1 MKRIPAQLIYSL
13 KYPFK
18 LWAYEL
24 LDQVLLNFFPAKKG
38 GGVLIFRLDLIGDY
52 LMSRPFF
59 AAIKNNPAFAGKAI
73 SYAGNQQLSALA
85 ENLDAGIFDS
95 FFWIDRPRF
104 INSIFYRFR
113 VLRDIRSRGFD
124 LLIYPSHTRQFWL
137 ESVVR
142 VSGARE
148 KITPSS
154 VGQYMSALES
164 GISLSNYTRIVDT
177 GKAARFE
184 FHRNRDFFA
193 SISTL
198 AGEVKNLHHLALIS
212 KQRKPLVLI
221 APGASTAERR
231 WPESQFAAL
240 LKELSRM
247 PGLRFAIIGA
257 PGESQLADRILALAN
272 VPEIENLA
280 GRFSLPQSMEL
291 IAEAS
296 LLVSNE
302 SGPVHMAATTGTA
315 CVCIS
320 NGNHFGRWNPYPAEL
335 ASNILTVYP
344 ARFGDVSSTFESLV
358 TQYHNRSEIPASEV
372 EFDSVL
378 KACRMLL
385 AELMPAI
392 GHYS

>member
-1 MKRIPAQLIYSL
+1 MKRFPAHLIYSL

-38 GGVLIFRLDLIGDY
+38 GGFLIFRRDLIGDY

-59 AAIKNNPAFAGKAI
+59 AAIKNDPAFAGKAI

-154 VGQYMSALES
+154 VGQYMINGRVATSIPGRS
-164 GISLSNYTRIVDT
+164 PY
-177 GKAARFE
+177 RFH
-184 FHRNRDFFA
+184 FPVRAKGSDWVF
-193 SISTL
+193 
-198 AGEVKNLHHLALIS
+198 
-212 KQRKPLVLI
+212 
-221 APGASTAERR
+221 
-231 WPESQFAAL
+231 
-240 LKELSRM
+240 
-247 PGLRFAIIGA
+247 
-257 PGESQLADRILALAN
+257 
-272 VPEIENLA
+272 EI
-280 GRFSLPQSMEL
+280 
-291 IAEAS
+291 
-296 LLVSNE
+296 
-302 SGPVHMAATTGTA
+302 
-315 CVCIS
+315 
-320 NGNHFGRWNPYPAEL
+320 
-335 ASNILTVYP
+335 
-344 ARFGDVSSTFESLV
+344 
-358 TQYHNRSEIPASEV
+358 
-372 EFDSVL
+372 
-378 KACRMLL
+378 
-385 AELMPAI
+385 
-392 GHYS
+392 

>member
-1 MKRIPAQLIYSL
+1 MKLIPAQMIYWL

-24 LDQVLLNFFPAKKG
+24 LDQLLLNFFPAKKG

-59 AAIKNNPAFAGKAI
+59 AAIKNDPAFAGKAI
-73 SYAGNQQLSALA
+73 SYAGNQQLSVLA
-85 ENLDAGIFDS
+85 ENLDSAIFES
-95 FFWIDRPRF
+95 FIWIDRSRF

-124 LLIYPSHTRQFWL
+124 LLIYPSHTRQYWL

-142 VSGARE
+142 ISGARE

-164 GISLSNYTRIVDT
+164 GISLSNYTRVVDS
-177 GKAARFE
+177 GKAVRFE
-184 FHRNRDFFA
+184 FYRNRDFFA
-193 SISTL
+193 SIAPL
-198 AGEVKNLHHLALIS
+198 AGEVKNLLHPTLIS
-212 KQRKPLVLI
+212 RKRKPLILI

-231 WPESQFAAL
+231 WPESEFAAL
-240 LKELSRM
+240 LKDLSGI
-247 PGLRFAIIGA
+247 PGLRFAIIGSPA
-257 PGESQLADRILALAN
+257 ETEMANRIRALAN

-280 GRFSLPQSMEL
+280 GRFSLAESMEL
-291 IAEAS
+291 MAEAS

-320 NGNHFGRWNPYPAEL
+320 NGNHFGRWNPYPADL
-335 ASNILTVYP
+335 APNILTVYP
-344 ARFGDVSSTFESLV
+344 ASFGDVTQHFASLV
-358 TQYHNRSEIPASEV
+358 SQYHNRSEISVSEV
-372 EFDSVL
+372 DFPSVL
-378 KACRMLL
+378 NACRNLL
-385 AELMPAI
+385 ADVKP
-392 GHYS
+392 